1 MPLTRRIV
9 TAAASARTC
18 RVVRDV
24 RRYDAAV
31 TSRTELLDLLDRF
44 AARAAT
50 QPLTLGEVADGLGGS
65 SFSLLC
71 IILSLPFLTPVSL
84 GPLATVG
91 GLTLA
96 AIAWQMVRGDVAPSL
111 PQRVRG
117 IEMSPKIW
125 HALLATC
132 AKVVGFCAR
141 FSRPRYRRWV
151 EGMAGARLR
160 GVLIISAGLLMA
172 VPLFGLPFNNALP
185 ALAIIVVCLAELED
199 DGLLL
204 WAGIGLTAV
213 SAVYILGVLIAVAI
227 FGTEVVTRFFPAG
240 LG

>member
-1 MPLTRRIV
+1 MTP
-9 TAAASARTC
+9 
-18 RVVRDV
+18 V

-31 TSRTELLDLLDRF
+31 TSRDELLDTLDRF

-50 QPLTLGEVADGLGGS
+50 ERLTLGEVADGLGGS

-96 AIAWQMVRGDVAPSL
+96 AIAWQLMRGDHAPRL
-111 PQRVRG
+111 PSRVRA
-117 IEMSPKIW
+117 IEMSPKVW
-125 HALLATC
+125 QALLATC
-132 AKVVGFCAR
+132 AKIVGVCSR
-141 FSRPRYRRWV
+141 FSRPRYKRWV
-151 EGMAGARLR
+151 EGVTGARLR
-160 GVLIISAGLLMA
+160 GFLIIAAGLLMA

-199 DGLLL
+199 DGLML
-204 WAGIGLTAV
+204 WAGIVVTAA
-213 SAVYILGVLIAVAI
+213 SAVYILGVLAAVAL
-227 FGTEVVTRFFPAG
+227 FGTEAIRRVFPSG
-240 LG
+240 FG